1 LAKWLRL
8 QLAGGVFD
16 GQQIVDRKALEET
29 YVPMVCRNEE
39 KSSPSGPKC
48 TGDEYY
54 GLGWDVGYRASGE
67 KFLSHSGAFLLGAA
81 TTVYMIP
88 SKQIGIV
95 VLTNGAPVGLP
106 EAIALTFLDD
116 FEYGVPRND
125 YLTLA
130 GEAFAG
136 KRNGAL
142 ASSCNYSTKKPP
154 SNPSPG
160 GQPSSFVGTYENP
173 YFGKLEI
180 EEQQGKLILRLPPLG
195 TYYELS
201 HWDGNTYTYYIAN
214 ELSGAARRGVK
225 FSGNSVTVENLA
237 FEYSNVFHRVQ
248 H

>member
-1 LAKWLRL
+1 
-8 QLAGGVFD
+8 
-16 GQQIVDRKALEET
+16 
-29 YVPMVCRNEE
+29 
-39 KSSPSGPKC
+39 
-48 TGDEYY
+48 
-54 GLGWDVGYRASGE
+54 
-67 KFLSHSGAFLLGAA
+67 
-81 TTVYMIP
+81 
-88 SKQIGIV
+88 
-95 VLTNGAPVGLP
+95 
-106 EAIALTFLDD
+106 
-116 FEYGVPRND
+116 
-125 YLTLA
+125 
-130 GEAFAG
+130 EAFAD

-180 EEQQGKLILRLPPLG
+180 EEQQGRLILRLPPLG

-201 HWDGNTYTYYIAN
+201 HWDGNKYTYYIAN
-214 ELSGAARRGVK
+214 ELSGAARRGVE